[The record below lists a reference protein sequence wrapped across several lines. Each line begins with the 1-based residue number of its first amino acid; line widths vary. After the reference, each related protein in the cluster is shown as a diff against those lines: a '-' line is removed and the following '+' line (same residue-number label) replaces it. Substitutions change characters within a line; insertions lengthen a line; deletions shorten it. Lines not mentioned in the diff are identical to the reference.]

1 MTPLPTSGPPIICLQ
16 PVKSPK
22 ERQEKKMALF
32 PIYGVFKGDFVPHLV
47 AVDTDDSM
55 QQVAEQIAHH
65 SVGRRVPHRPKA
77 SGYQIQIGE
86 HLVSPQLL
94 LSQVIGETGL
104 KPLQWVTVDWAQ
116 SSGEHL

>member
-1 MTPLPTSGPPIICLQ
+1 
-16 PVKSPK
+16 
-22 ERQEKKMALF
+22 
-32 PIYGVFKGDFVPHLV
+32 
-47 AVDTDDSM
+47 
-55 QQVAEQIAHH
+55 
-65 SVGRRVPHRPKA
+65 VPHRPKA

-86 HLVSPQLL
+86 HLVSPQLP